1 MKKFYPL
8 ILFIFLAGIALA
20 QSEENLPR
28 YLSPDERSLLDTY
41 VPPSS
46 RGIEEPPPF
55 ENIRTMAEWEE
66 IQALTITWRS
76 YPSILKQIVRASQ
89 DETRVI
95 IFSENPGQTESY
107 LLGTA
112 AGGPLENLNNIEIV
126 NAESNSIWIR
136 DYGANTVYGNRVDTL
151 FLVDWIYNRPRP
163 DDDLIP
169 DELADYMGLNLYSTT
184 APPYDVV
191 NTGGNFMTN
200 GQGQA
205 YSSELVLEENEPGAP
220 FSIEPKTEEEIDEI
234 YAQFMG
240 LNTYIKMTPLLYDII
255 NHIDMHMKLL
265 DEETLLVGEYPDG
278 IADGPQINANID
290 YVVNN
295 FNSYFD
301 TPLKVVRIPMPD
313 SPSGLWPDDNPAA
326 YYRTYTNG
334 VFVNN
339 TFIYPSYREEY
350 DTTAAR
356 IYEELLPGYNLVPID
371 CDDSGSNIIA
381 AAGAIH
387 CITHSVGVNDPLLIV
402 HQPLADTEDDVNP
415 YLVTAEIEHRS
426 GIAEASLFW
435 RLSGDIEYNSLPMVF
450 ESETVWSASIPPQQ
464 VGSTVE
470 YYIEATANNGKVQ
483 DRPIVAPEGYWSFD
497 VLGDILGT
505 DQLESLVLQ
514 PIYPNPANSL
524 ISIPINA
531 ERNTRVRIDIFDATG
546 RKVDQVFNGEITDDQ
561 RISHFVDAYEPG
573 VYFIVA
579 EGDFGRQVSK
589 LQVIR

>member
-1 MKKFYPL
+1 MKQTCL
-8 ILFIFLAGIALA
+8 LFLSVFTMTALFS
-20 QSEENLPR
+20 QTEDDLPR
-28 YLSPDERSLLDTY
+28 YMTPAERSLLDTY
-41 VPPSS
+41 TAPSS

-55 ENIRTMAEWEE
+55 ENLRTMAEWEE
-66 IQALTITWRS
+66 IQALTVTWRS

-107 LLGTA
+107 LLGSN
-112 AGGPLENLNNIEIV
+112 AGGPLESMDNIDIV

-151 FLVDWIYNRPRP
+151 LLVDWIYNRPRP

-169 DELADYMGLNLYSTT
+169 DELADYMGINLYSTT
-184 APPYDVV
+184 DAPYDIV

-205 YSSELVLEENEPGAP
+205 YASELVLEENEPGATW
-220 FSIEPKTEEEIDEI
+220 SIEPKTEEEIDEI
-234 YAQFMG
+234 LGQFMG
-240 LNTYIKMTPLLYDII
+240 LNTYIKMTALPYDII

-313 SPSGLWPDDNPAA
+313 SPSGLWPDDNPPG

-339 TFIYPSYREEY
+339 SFIYPSYREEY

-356 IYEELLPGYNLVPID
+356 IYQELLPGYNLVPID

-387 CITHSVGVNDPLLIV
+387 CITHSVGVSDPLLIV

-415 YLVTAEIEHRS
+415 YLLTAEIEHRT
-426 GIAEASLFW
+426 GIAEANLFW
-435 RLSGDIEYNSLPMVF
+435 RLSGEEEYASLPMIF
-450 ESETVWSASIPPQQ
+450 ESGNNWSASIPPQE

-470 YYIEATANNGKVQ
+470 YYIEATATNGKVQ

-497 VLGDILGT
+497 IFGDVLGT
-505 DQLESLVLQ
+505 EQLQSLKLQ
-514 PIYPNPANSL
+514 PVYPNPARSL
-524 ISIPINA
+524 ISIPVYA
-531 ERNTRVRIDIFDATG
+531 ERSTAVRMDVFDATG
-546 RKVDQVFNGEITDDQ
+546 RKIEQIFNGAISGDQ
-561 RISHFVDAYEPG
+561 RISHFVDSYEPG
-573 VYFIVA
+573 SYFIVA
-579 EGDFGRQVSK
+579 EGDFGRQVSR

>member
-1 MKKFYPL
+1 MKRFYL
-8 ILFIFLAGIALA
+8 VFIFLLSAIIIQA

-28 YLSPDERSLLDTY
+28 YMTPGERSLLDTY
-41 VPPSS
+41 SPPSA

-95 IFSENPGQTESY
+95 IFSENTGQTESY
-107 LLGTA
+107 LLGSA

-126 NAESNSIWIR
+126 DAESNSIWIR

-169 DELADYMGLNLYSTT
+169 DELADYMGLDLYSTT

-234 YAQFMG
+234 YGEFMG

-265 DEETLLVGEYPDG
+265 DEETLLVGEYPEG

-290 YVVNN
+290 YVINN

-313 SPSGLWPDDNPAA
+313 SPSGLWPDDNPAG

-402 HQPLADTEDDVNP
+402 HQPLADTEDDENP
-415 YLVTAEIEHRS
+415 YIVSAEIEHRS
-426 GIAEASLFW
+426 GIVEASLFW
-435 RLSGDIEYNSLPMVF
+435 RVNGETEYNSLPMVF
-450 ESETVWSASIPPQQ
+450 ESGNNWSASIPPQE
-464 VGSTVE
+464 VGSTIE
-470 YYIEATANNGKVQ
+470 YYIEATANSGKVQ

-497 VLGDILGT
+497 VLGDVLGT
-505 DQLESLVLQ
+505 DQLESVRLQ
-514 PIYPNPANSL
+514 PVYPNPANSL
-524 ISIPINA
+524 ISIPVYA
-531 ERNTRVRIDIFDATG
+531 ERSTRVRIDVFDAAG
-546 RKVDQVFNGEITDDQ
+546 RKIDQVFNGLVSGDQ
-561 RISHFVDAYEPG
+561 RISHFVDEYEPG
-573 VYFIVA
+573 SYFIVA